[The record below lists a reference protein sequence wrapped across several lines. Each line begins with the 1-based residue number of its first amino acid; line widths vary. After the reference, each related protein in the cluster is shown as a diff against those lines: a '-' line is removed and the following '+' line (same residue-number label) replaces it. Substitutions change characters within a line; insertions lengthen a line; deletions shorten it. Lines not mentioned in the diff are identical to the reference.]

1 MTVKRVSPQEA
12 DQLVREEAYAYVDV
26 RSIPEFEAGHPAGAY
41 NIPIMH
47 KTAAGMQPNVE
58 FGEVVSA
65 VFPKDAKL
73 VLGCRSGNRSLR
85 AAQMLLQMGFE
96 EVVDQ
101 RAGTAG
107 ARDAFGQLQE
117 PGWMEAGLEAATK
130 ARPGR
135 SYRAIQASTKG

>member
-1 MTVKRVSPQEA
+1 MTVKRVSPLEA
-12 DQLVREEAYAYVDV
+12 DRLIRDGGYVYVDV
-26 RSIPEFEAGHPAGAY
+26 RSIPEFESGHPAGAY

-47 KTAAGMQPNVE
+47 KTAAGMQPNVD
-58 FGEVVSA
+58 FVDVVAA

-85 AAQMLLQMGFE
+85 AAEVLLQAGYE
-96 EVVDQ
+96 DVVDQ

-117 PGWMEAGLEAATK
+117 AGWEAAGLEVGTEAHPERAYEALR
-130 ARPGR
+130 ARTE
-135 SYRAIQASTKG
+135 S

>member
-1 MTVKRVSPQEA
+1 MTVKRVSPVEA
-12 DQLVREEAYAYVDV
+12 DQLVREGGYVYVDV

-47 KTAAGMQPNVE
+47 KTAAGMQPNAE
-58 FGEVVSA
+58 FVEVVEA

-85 AAQMLLQMGFE
+85 AAQILLEVGYE

-117 PGWMEAGLEAATK
+117 PGWDAQGLAIGTEAEPDRAYEAL
-130 ARPGR
+130 
-135 SYRAIQASTKG
+135 RAQKSG

>member
-1 MTVKRVSPQEA
+1 MAVKRVSPLEA
-12 DQLVREEAYAYVDV
+12 DQLVRERGYVYVDV

-41 NIPIMH
+41 NIPFLH
-47 KTAAGMQPNVE
+47 ATAAGMQPNTE
-58 FGEVVSA
+58 FVGVVAA

-85 AAQMLLQMGFE
+85 AAEILIQAGYE

-107 ARDAFGQLQE
+107 ARDAFGQLRE
-117 PGWMEAGLEAATK
+117 AGWEAAGLEIGTEAH
-130 ARPGR
+130 PD
-135 SYRAIQASTKG
+135 RAYEALHRRKGG

>member
-1 MTVKRVSPQEA
+1 MTVKRVSPLEA
-12 DQLVREEAYAYVDV
+12 DQLVREGGYAYVDV

-47 KTAAGMQPNVE
+47 KTAAGMQPNTE
-58 FGEVVSA
+58 FVDIVAA
-65 VFPKDAKL
+65 VFPRDAKL

-85 AAQMLLQMGFE
+85 AAQMLMQVGYE
-96 EVVDQ
+96 DVVDQ

-117 PGWMEAGLEAATK
+117 AGWEAAGLEIGTEAHPDRAYEALR
-130 ARPGR
+130 ARKEG
-135 SYRAIQASTKG
+135 

>member
-1 MTVKRVSPQEA
+1 MTVKRVSPNEA
-12 DQLVREEAYAYVDV
+12 DQLVRERGYVYVDV

-58 FGEVVSA
+58 FIDVVTA
-65 VFPKDAKL
+65 VFPRDAKL

-85 AAQMLLQMGFE
+85 AAQILLQAGYE
-96 EVVDQ
+96 HVVDQ

-117 PGWMEAGLEAATK
+117 AGWEAAGLEIGTEAE
-130 ARPGR
+130 PGR
-135 SYRAIQASTKG
+135 VYEALRALGRT

>member
-12 DQLVREEAYAYVDV
+12 DHLVREEGYAYVDV

-47 KTAAGMQPNVE
+47 KTAAGMQPNAA
-58 FGEVVSA
+58 FGDVVSTA
-65 VFPKDAKL
+65 FGKDAKL

-117 PGWMEAGLEAATK
+117 PGWTAAGLETATE
-130 ARPGR
+130 AQPGR
-135 SYRAIQASTKG
+135 SYEALQTRAEG